1 MSEFSKIVKKEKSD
15 RILTFDLLRGYFLC
29 VILLNHLYFY
39 PSGFEFFTGKS
50 ALYASTAEGFF
61 VVSGIVL
68 GIVRG
73 RKLLNQ
79 PFKVAAKLLWKRSIQ
94 LYLASIILTFLFTFV
109 AQLFLDN
116 PGLKYGVFTDW
127 TNWQDLLWKTITL
140 NYVYGWADFLRLY
153 AIFIFVAPFAL
164 WLLRKGWLPVYLIIS
179 AAIWALYPLINDF
192 GDSNK
197 VFSWQFIFFA
207 GFAIGFYWPKI
218 VTFWRELTV
227 RTRKTIG
234 WSTVAVFAITL
245 LASASLVF
253 GNEIGGTLGP
263 QIDAV
268 HHVVEQ
274 NFDKD
279 RLPIPRLILGAVWF
293 WALFYI
299 VRRYE
304 SWIMK
309 RFGWFLLGF
318 GMNSLYV
325 YTLSAFVVFFA
336 HLVIAPPGF
345 GHWILN
351 LLFSIIAFG
360 LLQLAI
366 QTKFLMKIIPR

>member
-179 AAIWALYPLINDF
+179 AAIWTLYPLINDF

-245 LASASLVF
+245 LTSASLVF

>member
-1 MSEFSKIVKKEKSD
+1 MSEFSKVVKKEKSD

-179 AAIWALYPLINDF
+179 AAIWTLYPLINDF

-207 GFAIGFYWPKI
+207 GFAVGFYWPKI

>member
-179 AAIWALYPLINDF
+179 AAIWTLYPLINDF

-207 GFAIGFYWPKI
+207 GFAVGFYWPKI

-245 LASASLVF
+245 LTSASLVF

>member
-245 LASASLVF
+245 LTSASLVF